1 MMLSIR
7 HTAKKYFVYLI
18 IGLMGLMIINKA
30 IFLHSHI
37 LDDGTIV
44 THAHPC
50 ESPGDSQPF
59 KTHHHTKAAFF
70 FYENLDL
77 LFLSAVLSFFSF
89 IRIQS
94 GPVFHRLASQYT
106 SFQLSQLHGRA
117 PPAFL

>member
-1 MMLSIR
+1 MMLSIQ
-7 HTAKKYFVYLI
+7 HTAKKQIIYLI

-50 ESPGDSQPF
+50 ESSGDSQPF

-89 IRIQS
+89 IHIQS
-94 GPVFHRLASQYT
+94 APVFHRPASDYT
-106 SFQLSQLHGRA
+106 SFHLSQLHGRA
-117 PPAFL
+117 PPVFL